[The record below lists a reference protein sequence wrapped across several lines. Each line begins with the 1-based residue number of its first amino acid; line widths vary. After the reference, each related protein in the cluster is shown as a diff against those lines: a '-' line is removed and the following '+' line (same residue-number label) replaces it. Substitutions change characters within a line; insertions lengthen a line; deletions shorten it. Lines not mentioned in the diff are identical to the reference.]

1 MKQLY
6 EITLRGDGK
15 IIKGTVLTTLRNK
28 FEAVII
34 VLDRNGVHHKDRH
47 KYRIKDIKLLV
58 PNSWLELEDKGIE
71 VN

>member
-15 IIKGTVLTTLRNK
+15 IVKGTVLTTLSNK
-28 FEAVII
+28 FEAVMI
-34 VLDRNGVHHKDRH
+34 VLDRNRVHHKDRY